1 MCCLCSC
8 VYRYFPS
15 HCFVLNTRMNA
26 ALIPVFI
33 LGIGEGRRPCPA
45 QELCPAYAQLKNWW
59 EEKTVGTSD
68 QERPMGETNA
78 VVADRRVQAWQ
89 AAVMWGWSTGWVDS
103 WWLLNWF
110 ANLWFCSVCAGKLFQ
125 SCCNLSFLKANELV
139 CFLRLPQQY
148 FSGAAPAERR
158 CLLQRSCICLS
169 HLTFKGGGLVPQTA
183 MHKLSTL
190 PGNRHVMR

>member
-1 MCCLCSC
+1 MAEDLTCGHRWLETISVTACVVCAL

-78 VVADRRVQAWQ
+78 VVADRRVQVWQ

-158 CLLQRSCICLS
+158 CFAAKKL
-169 HLTFKGGGLVPQTA
+169 HLFIPP
-183 MHKLSTL
+183 HF
-190 PGNRHVMR
+190 